1 MLKVQE
7 VSRLTGVSVRALHH
21 YDQIGLLPPTQVTEA
36 GYRLYDEESLVR
48 LQLIMLYRT
57 LEFPLKDIKRILD
70 SPDFDRNKA
79 LDQQL
84 TLLKLRREHLDN
96 LIALTQGIRLWG
108 VKHVSF
114 EAFDTTKIEQYTAE
128 ARASWGQTDAW
139 REYEQK
145 RARRDAA
152 EEARIG
158 KGMMTLMA
166 SFGALRGR
174 SPSDPEVQARVQALR
189 DKLPFLE
196 GKFSIHLIG
205 QLQSNK
211 VKYIIKDVCLIHSL
225 DHASLAQEIDRQ
237 AQKAGIRM
245 PVLIQV
251 NIAREPQKGG
261 IAEEEVF
268 PFLRECARLPGLW
281 VKGLMTMM
289 PLGATEE
296 EIVPLFTRMRA
307 LLDQCRE
314 EAVQGTDMTELS
326 MGMSQDYA
334 LAARCGATM
343 VRVGSAL
350 FR

>member
-1 MLKVQE
+1 MLQDRVAQVMDTLKRESEPWGRCPKLIAVTKYSTPQE
-7 VSRLTGVSVRALHH
+7 IL
-21 YDQIGLLPPTQVTEA
+21 
-36 GYRLYDEESLVR
+36 
-48 LQLIMLYRT
+48 
-57 LEFPLKDIKRILD
+57 PLKDL
-70 SPDFDRNKA
+70 N
-79 LDQQL
+79 
-84 TLLKLRREHLDN
+84 
-96 LIALTQGIRLWG
+96 
-108 VKHVSF
+108 V
-114 EAFDTTKIEQYTAE
+114 
-128 ARASWGQTDAW
+128 TD
-139 REYEQK
+139 
-145 RARRDAA
+145 
-152 EEARIG
+152 IG
-158 KGMMTLMA
+158 
-166 SFGALRGR
+166 
-174 SPSDPEVQARVQALR
+174 ENRVQALR

-289 PLGATEE
+289 PLGAAED
-296 EIVPLFTRMRA
+296 EILPLFTRMRG
-307 LLDQCRE
+307 LLDQCRQ

>member
-1 MLKVQE
+1 MLQDRVAQVMETLKRESEPWGRCPRLIAVTKYSTPQE
-7 VSRLTGVSVRALHH
+7 IL
-21 YDQIGLLPPTQVTEA
+21 
-36 GYRLYDEESLVR
+36 
-48 LQLIMLYRT
+48 
-57 LEFPLKDIKRILD
+57 PLKDL
-70 SPDFDRNKA
+70 N
-79 LDQQL
+79 
-84 TLLKLRREHLDN
+84 
-96 LIALTQGIRLWG
+96 
-108 VKHVSF
+108 V
-114 EAFDTTKIEQYTAE
+114 
-128 ARASWGQTDAW
+128 TD
-139 REYEQK
+139 
-145 RARRDAA
+145 
-152 EEARIG
+152 IG
-158 KGMMTLMA
+158 
-166 SFGALRGR
+166 
-174 SPSDPEVQARVQALR
+174 ENRVQALR

-211 VKYIIKDVCLIHSL
+211 VKYIIKDVCMIHSL

-237 AQKAGIRM
+237 AQKAGLRM

-261 IAEEEVF
+261 IAEEELF

>member
-1 MLKVQE
+1 MLQDRVAQVMDTLKRESEPWGRCPKLIAVTKYSTPQE
-7 VSRLTGVSVRALHH
+7 IL
-21 YDQIGLLPPTQVTEA
+21 
-36 GYRLYDEESLVR
+36 
-48 LQLIMLYRT
+48 
-57 LEFPLKDIKRILD
+57 PLKDL
-70 SPDFDRNKA
+70 N
-79 LDQQL
+79 
-84 TLLKLRREHLDN
+84 
-96 LIALTQGIRLWG
+96 
-108 VKHVSF
+108 V
-114 EAFDTTKIEQYTAE
+114 
-128 ARASWGQTDAW
+128 TD
-139 REYEQK
+139 
-145 RARRDAA
+145 
-152 EEARIG
+152 IG
-158 KGMMTLMA
+158 
-166 SFGALRGR
+166 
-174 SPSDPEVQARVQALR
+174 ENRVQALR

-237 AQKAGIRM
+237 AQKAGLRM

-261 IAEEEVF
+261 IAEEELF

-289 PLGATEE
+289 PLGAAED
-296 EIVPLFTRMRA
+296 EIIPLFTRMRG
-307 LLDQCRE
+307 LLDQCRQ

>member
-1 MLKVQE
+1 MLQDRVAQVMETLKRESEPWGRCPRLIAVTKYSTPQE
-7 VSRLTGVSVRALHH
+7 IL
-21 YDQIGLLPPTQVTEA
+21 
-36 GYRLYDEESLVR
+36 
-48 LQLIMLYRT
+48 
-57 LEFPLKDIKRILD
+57 PLKDL
-70 SPDFDRNKA
+70 N
-79 LDQQL
+79 
-84 TLLKLRREHLDN
+84 
-96 LIALTQGIRLWG
+96 
-108 VKHVSF
+108 V
-114 EAFDTTKIEQYTAE
+114 
-128 ARASWGQTDAW
+128 TD
-139 REYEQK
+139 
-145 RARRDAA
+145 
-152 EEARIG
+152 IG
-158 KGMMTLMA
+158 
-166 SFGALRGR
+166 
-174 SPSDPEVQARVQALR
+174 ENRVQALR

-237 AQKAGIRM
+237 AQKAGLRM

-261 IAEEEVF
+261 IAEEELF
-268 PFLRECARLPGLW
+268 LFLRECARLPGLW

-289 PLGATEE
+289 PLGAAED
-296 EIVPLFTRMRA
+296 EIIPLFTRMRG
-307 LLDQCRE
+307 LLDQCRQ

>member
-1 MLKVQE
+1 MLQDRV
-7 VSRLTGVSVRALHH
+7 
-21 YDQIGLLPPTQVTEA
+21 TQVMNTLK
-36 GYRLYDEESLVR
+36 RESEPWGR
-48 LQLIMLYRT
+48 CPR
-57 LEFPLKDIKRILD
+57 
-70 SPDFDRNKA
+70 
-79 LDQQL
+79 
-84 TLLKLRREHLDN
+84 
-96 LIALTQGIRLWG
+96 LIA
-108 VKHVSF
+108 V
-114 EAFDTTKIEQYTAE
+114 TKYSTPQEILPLAE
-128 ARASWGQTDAW
+128 LNVTD
-139 REYEQK
+139 
-145 RARRDAA
+145 
-152 EEARIG
+152 IG
-158 KGMMTLMA
+158 
-166 SFGALRGR
+166 
-174 SPSDPEVQARVQALR
+174 ENRVQALR
-189 DKLPFLE
+189 EKLPFLE

-261 IAEEEVF
+261 VAEEELL
-268 PFLRECARLPGLW
+268 PFLRECARLPGLSM
-281 VKGLMTMM
+281 KGLMAMM
-289 PLGATEE
+289 PLGAAEDV
-296 EIVPLFTRMRA
+296 IVGHFTRMRT
-307 LLDQCRE
+307 LLDQCRQ

>member
-1 MLKVQE
+1 MLQDRVARVMDTLKRESEPWGRCPKLIAVTKYSTPQE
-7 VSRLTGVSVRALHH
+7 IL
-21 YDQIGLLPPTQVTEA
+21 
-36 GYRLYDEESLVR
+36 
-48 LQLIMLYRT
+48 
-57 LEFPLKDIKRILD
+57 PLKDL
-70 SPDFDRNKA
+70 N
-79 LDQQL
+79 
-84 TLLKLRREHLDN
+84 
-96 LIALTQGIRLWG
+96 
-108 VKHVSF
+108 V
-114 EAFDTTKIEQYTAE
+114 
-128 ARASWGQTDAW
+128 TD
-139 REYEQK
+139 
-145 RARRDAA
+145 
-152 EEARIG
+152 IG
-158 KGMMTLMA
+158 
-166 SFGALRGR
+166 
-174 SPSDPEVQARVQALR
+174 ENRVQALR

-261 IAEEEVF
+261 VTEEELF
-268 PFLRECARLPGLW
+268 PFLRDCARLPGLW
-281 VKGLMTMM
+281 IKGLMTMM
-289 PLGATEE
+289 PLGAAEE
-296 EIVPLFTRMRA
+296 QTVPLFTRMRA

>member
-1 MLKVQE
+1 MLQDRVAQVMETLKRESEPWGRCPRLIAVTKYSTPQE
-7 VSRLTGVSVRALHH
+7 IL
-21 YDQIGLLPPTQVTEA
+21 
-36 GYRLYDEESLVR
+36 
-48 LQLIMLYRT
+48 
-57 LEFPLKDIKRILD
+57 PLKDL
-70 SPDFDRNKA
+70 N
-79 LDQQL
+79 
-84 TLLKLRREHLDN
+84 
-96 LIALTQGIRLWG
+96 
-108 VKHVSF
+108 V
-114 EAFDTTKIEQYTAE
+114 
-128 ARASWGQTDAW
+128 TD
-139 REYEQK
+139 
-145 RARRDAA
+145 
-152 EEARIG
+152 IG
-158 KGMMTLMA
+158 
-166 SFGALRGR
+166 
-174 SPSDPEVQARVQALR
+174 ENRVQALR

-237 AQKAGIRM
+237 AQKAGLRM

-261 IAEEEVF
+261 IAEEDLF
-268 PFLRECARLPGLW
+268 SFLRECARLPGLW

-289 PLGATEE
+289 PLGAAED
-296 EIVPLFTRMRA
+296 EILPLFTRMRG
-307 LLDQCRE
+307 LLDQCRQ

>member
-1 MLKVQE
+1 MLQDRVAQVMETLKRESEPWGRCPRLIAVTKYSTPQE
-7 VSRLTGVSVRALHH
+7 IL
-21 YDQIGLLPPTQVTEA
+21 
-36 GYRLYDEESLVR
+36 
-48 LQLIMLYRT
+48 
-57 LEFPLKDIKRILD
+57 PLKDL
-70 SPDFDRNKA
+70 N
-79 LDQQL
+79 
-84 TLLKLRREHLDN
+84 
-96 LIALTQGIRLWG
+96 
-108 VKHVSF
+108 V
-114 EAFDTTKIEQYTAE
+114 
-128 ARASWGQTDAW
+128 TD
-139 REYEQK
+139 
-145 RARRDAA
+145 
-152 EEARIG
+152 IG
-158 KGMMTLMA
+158 
-166 SFGALRGR
+166 
-174 SPSDPEVQARVQALR
+174 ENRVQALR

-237 AQKAGIRM
+237 AQQAGIRM
-245 PVLIQV
+245 PVLLQV

-261 IAEEEVF
+261 VTEEELF

-289 PLGATEE
+289 PLGAAED
-296 EIVPLFTRMRA
+296 EIIPLFTRMRA